1 MAIHFNDRLA
11 RILDDTSHNRRHDIW
26 RWLQLTTNNVQLSG
40 DVNQPGM
47 RSTMTH
53 VISSTPGLS
62 EIIKNKETE
71 QLLPEKCLE
80 WMNEGKR
87 QVEWLSSKLRERM
100 PFSESMAPLTSGLTG
115 KDLLIAS
122 IDSWTINIKQKGSF
136 LNELETSWN
145 EHKKGD
151 KQFKWFED
159 DEQKCLLAG
168 KLINKHIPLDGLISI
183 KLSVY
188 QPIENHENLLTF
200 FDHANLDH
208 NQKSLFIER
217 VKTSWRQ
224 QKYRKKLTGKGQ
236 YNFILSDKAIARL
249 DKLSDTY
256 ELSRAKILD
265 ILLKMEAE
273 QNRYIPERMKLLKDE
288 L

>member
-1 MAIHFNDRLA
+1 MAIHLNDRLA

-26 RWLQLTTNNVQLSG
+26 LWIQLTTNNVQLSG

-53 VISSTPGLS
+53 VISSTSGLS

-80 WMNEGKR
+80 WINEGKR

-100 PFSESMAPLTSGLTG
+100 NLSDSIAPLKSGLTG

-122 IDSWTINIKQKGSF
+122 IDLWTINIKQKGSF

-159 DEQKCLLAG
+159 DEQKCILAG
-168 KLINKHIPLDGLISI
+168 KLINKHIPLDGLLSI
-183 KLSVY
+183 TLSAY
-188 QPIENHENLLTF
+188 QPIENHENLLIF
-200 FDHANLDH
+200 FDHANLDK

-217 VKTSWRQ
+217 VKISWRQ
-224 QKYRKKLTGKGQ
+224 QKYRKNLTGKGQ

-249 DKLSDTY
+249 DKLSETY

-265 ILLKMEAE
+265 ILLKMESE
-273 QNRYIPERMKLLKDE
+273 QNRYIPERIKLLKDE
-288 L
+288 S

>member
-1 MAIHFNDRLA
+1 
-11 RILDDTSHNRRHDIW
+11 
-26 RWLQLTTNNVQLSG
+26 
-40 DVNQPGM
+40 
-47 RSTMTH
+47 MTH

-80 WMNEGKR
+80 WINEGKR

-100 PFSESMAPLTSGLTG
+100 NLSDSIAPLKSGLTG

-122 IDSWTINIKQKGSF
+122 IDLWTINIKQKGSF

-159 DEQKCLLAG
+159 DEQKCILAG
-168 KLINKHIPLDGLISI
+168 KLINKHIPLDGLLSI
-183 KLSVY
+183 TLSAY
-188 QPIENHENLLTF
+188 QPIENHENLLIF
-200 FDHANLDH
+200 FDHANLDK

-217 VKTSWRQ
+217 VKISWRQ
-224 QKYRKKLTGKGQ
+224 QKYRKNLTGKGQ

-249 DKLSDTY
+249 DKLSETY

-265 ILLKMEAE
+265 ILLKMESE
-273 QNRYIPERMKLLKDE
+273 QNRYIPERIKLLKDE
-288 L
+288 S

>member
-1 MAIHFNDRLA
+1 MAIHFNDPLA
-11 RILDDTSHNRRHDIW
+11 RILDDTSHNRRYDIW
-26 RWLQLTTNNVQLSG
+26 RWLQLTINNVQLLG
-40 DVNQPGM
+40 EINQPGM

-62 EIIKNKETE
+62 EMIKNREAE

-80 WMNEGKR
+80 WINEGTR
-87 QVEWLSSKLRERM
+87 QVEWLSSKLRERIAY
-100 PFSESMAPLTSGLTG
+100 SDSIAPLTSGLIG

-122 IDSWTINIKQKGSF
+122 IDLWSINIKQKGSF
-136 LNELETSWN
+136 LNELEGSWN
-145 EHKKGD
+145 EQKKGD

-159 DEQKCLLAG
+159 EEQKCLLAG
-168 KLINKHIPLDGLISI
+168 KLINKHIPLDGYLSI

-188 QPIENHENLLTF
+188 QPIESYENLLIF
-200 FDHANLDH
+200 FDHSNLDH
-208 NQKSLFIER
+208 NQKTLFIEK
-217 VKTSWRQ
+217 VKITWRQ
-224 QKYRKKLTGKGQ
+224 QKYRKNLTGKGQ

-273 QNRYIPERMKLLKDE
+273 QNRYLPERIKLLKDE
-288 L
+288 S

>member
-80 WMNEGKR
+80 WINEGKR

-100 PFSESMAPLTSGLTG
+100 TFSDSIAPLTSGLTG

-122 IDSWTINIKQKGSF
+122 IDLWTINIKQKGSF
-136 LNELETSWN
+136 LNELENSWN

-168 KLINKHIPLDGLISI
+168 KLINKHIPLDGLLSI
-183 KLSVY
+183 TLSAY

-200 FDHANLDH
+200 FDHANLNQ

-217 VKTSWRQ
+217 VKISWRQ
-224 QKYRKKLTGKGQ
+224 QKYRKNLTGKGQ

-265 ILLKMEAE
+265 ILLKMESE
-273 QNRYIPERMKLLKDE
+273 QNRYMPERIKLLKDE
-288 L
+288 S

>member
-1 MAIHFNDRLA
+1 MAIHFNDRLV

-80 WMNEGKR
+80 WINEGKR
-87 QVEWLSSKLRERM
+87 QVEWLSSKFRERVT
-100 PFSESMAPLTSGLTG
+100 FSDSIAPLTSGLTG

-122 IDSWTINIKQKGSF
+122 IDLWTINIKQKGSF
-136 LNELETSWN
+136 LNELENSWN
-145 EHKKGD
+145 EQKKGD

-168 KLINKHIPLDGLISI
+168 KLINKHIPLDGLLSI
-183 KLSVY
+183 TLSAY

-200 FDHANLDH
+200 FDHANLDK

-224 QKYRKKLTGKGQ
+224 QKYRKNLTGKGQ

-249 DKLSDTY
+249 DKLSETY

-265 ILLKMEAE
+265 ILLKMESE
-273 QNRYIPERMKLLKDE
+273 QNRYIPERIKLLKDE
-288 L
+288 S

>member
-26 RWLQLTTNNVQLSG
+26 RWLQLTTNNVQISG
-40 DVNQPGM
+40 DINQPGM
-47 RSTMTH
+47 RSTMAH

-62 EIIKNKETE
+62 QTIKNKETE
-71 QLLPEKCLE
+71 QLLPEKYLE
-80 WMNEGKR
+80 WINEGNR
-87 QVEWLSSKLRERM
+87 QFEWLSSKLRERITL
-100 PFSESMAPLTSGLTG
+100 SEYIAPLTSGLTG

-122 IDSWTINIKQKGSF
+122 IDLWTINIKQKGSF
-136 LNELETSWN
+136 LNELEISWN

-183 KLSVY
+183 KLSAY
-188 QPIENHENLLTF
+188 QPIENHENLLIF

-208 NQKSLFIER
+208 NQKSLFIEK
-217 VKTSWRQ
+217 VKISWRQ
-224 QKYRKKLTGKGQ
+224 QKYRKNLTGKGQ

-288 L
+288 S

>member
-1 MAIHFNDRLA
+1 MAIHFNDPLA
-11 RILDDTSHNRRHDIW
+11 RILDDTSHNRRYDIW
-26 RWLQLTTNNVQLSG
+26 RWLQLTTNNAQLLG
-40 DVNQPGM
+40 EINQPGM

-62 EIIKNKETE
+62 EMIKNREAE

-80 WMNEGKR
+80 WINEGTR
-87 QVEWLSSKLRERM
+87 QVEWLSSKLRERIAY
-100 PFSESMAPLTSGLTG
+100 SDSIAPLTSGLIG

-122 IDSWTINIKQKGSF
+122 IDLWSINIKQKGSF
-136 LNELETSWN
+136 LNELEGSWN
-145 EHKKGD
+145 EQKKGD

-159 DEQKCLLAG
+159 EEQKCLLAG
-168 KLINKHIPLDGLISI
+168 KLINKHIPLDGYLSI

-188 QPIENHENLLTF
+188 QPIESYENLLIF
-200 FDHANLDH
+200 FDHSNLDH
-208 NQKSLFIER
+208 NQKTLFIEK
-217 VKTSWRQ
+217 VKITWRQ
-224 QKYRKKLTGKGQ
+224 QKYRKNLTGKGQ

-273 QNRYIPERMKLLKDE
+273 QNRYLPERIKLLKDE
-288 L
+288 S